1 MSTRTNVRQPIEE
14 RELDLALREAEL
26 NRRESALRRAEE
38 ARADEEVAPPG
49 ARVSALEAELDARI
63 KSAEAR
69 ERELERTIGAVEAQR
84 DRLDAVRG
92 EYESRREA
100 LMERTQEVEAERDRL
115 RTEQARLVTA
125 SMELDDRERAAAA
138 LEQTVAAP
146 PQKPKPTD
154 ADWWA
159 KQLGAPL
166 EAA

>member
-1 MSTRTNVRQPIEE
+1 
-14 RELDLALREAEL
+14 
-26 NRRESALRRAEE
+26 
-38 ARADEEVAPPG
+38 
-49 ARVSALEAELDARI
+49 
-63 KSAEAR
+63 
-69 ERELERTIGAVEAQR
+69 
-84 DRLDAVRG
+84 
-92 EYESRREA
+92 
-100 LMERTQEVEAERDRL
+100 MERTQEVEAERDRL

-138 LEQTVAAP
+138 LEQTVAAT